1 MSEQE
6 LTKIVNEICKNTFYI
21 DDKIVKNKNRDE
33 NELCI
38 SFSKLKEILSKYA
51 FCKSNPDDWIPV
63 DEKMPE
69 ESEEFNDRYDP
80 VSLAVIDTEWH
91 KESDVVQITVYDKD
105 KEEYLISADYTYD
118 GEWAHFGGMKDT
130 HDVIAWK
137 PLSEP
142 YIPERS
148 DNNDEE

>member
-63 DEKMPE
+63 EERLPE
-69 ESEEFNDRYDP
+69 EKGVYLVTYHPCYWDDVESEIK
-80 VSLAVIDTEWH
+80 VGIDTFMGKTAWS
-91 KESDVVQITVYDKD
+91 KRKFQR
-105 KEEYLISADYTYD
+105 
-118 GEWAHFGGMKDT
+118 
-130 HDVIAWK
+130 VIAWRLLPK
-137 PLSEP
+137 PYSPEP
-142 YIPERS
+142 LETRKEL
-148 DNNDEE
+148 EEDSKGVRKNE